1 MPGIRSAANDVDVDL
16 GALFSSLA
24 RRWPRIL
31 FAALII
37 TAIAFAFAWLA
48 TPKYKGETR
57 ILIETRE
64 SVFTQPDP
72 ASNANSPVLDEE
84 GVISQVQVVSST
96 EVLKKVARQFDL
108 ASRDEFNDSAEIGPV
123 GRLLVLAGLKSDPSE
138 IPAEERVLQAMRDKL
153 QVYRVEKSRVIVV
166 DFSSADPKLAAA
178 VPNAIAET
186 YIAVQKDAKLE
197 SNSNATSWLAPEI
210 KDLTTRVKDAEAKVA
225 DYRAHSDLFL
235 SDNNSALI
243 TQQLSQMS
251 TELSRVR
258 ADRAAAEAKA
268 LSVKAALAGGGSLD
282 ALPDVLSSGLI
293 QRLREQQVQLK
304 ANIDQLSTTLLPNHP
319 RIKALR
325 SQLAGLGRQ
334 IRVETEKVLSGLNTE
349 ADTAKLREQQLLGD
363 LNKAKAESSRAG
375 QQEVELRALQREAT
389 AQRDLLQSYLTR
401 YREASSR
408 RDRDYLPVD
417 ARIFSRATVPAI
429 PYFPKR
435 IPIVVAAFIASLLI
449 MAVVTLLQELFS
461 GRAMRPARGAGFG
474 PVEEVAMP
482 NGPSRK
488 DDPAFAPIAIPS
500 ADVEPVA
507 IAGLAG
513 VSIER
518 AAEKLIAGGASR
530 AIFVS
535 PEGDEAA
542 AASVMVA
549 REVADAGLRVLL
561 LDLTSSGAA
570 STPMLESNSY
580 PGVTNLLAA
589 EAQFTDVIH
598 IDLYSDCHVMPVGT
612 ADPERAMR
620 AVDRLPIILNSL
632 TTAYD
637 VVVVECGPA
646 EATSIRRL
654 VSDGAEVLVSV
665 IEPDDPN
672 VGEMAAA
679 LEANGYGE
687 LMLVTPAGHLPPHP
701 PVPDRSAA

>member
-84 GVISQVQVVSST
+84 GVTSQVQVISST
-96 EVLKKVARQFDL
+96 EVLKKVAKQLDL
-108 ASRDEFNDSAEIGPV
+108 ASRDEFNDGGEIGPI
-123 GRLLVLAGLKSDPSE
+123 GRVLVLAGLKSDPSE
-138 IPAEERVLQAMRDKL
+138 IPAEERVLQAMRDRL
-153 QVYRVEKSRVIVV
+153 EVYRVEKSRVIVV

-197 SNSNATSWLAPEI
+197 SNSDATSWLAPEI
-210 KDLTTRVKDAEAKVA
+210 KDLTKRVKDAEAKVA

-235 SDNNSALI
+235 ADNNSALI
-243 TQQLSQMS
+243 TQQLSQMA

-268 LSVKAALAGGGSLD
+268 LSVKAALASGGSLD

-325 SQLAGLGRQ
+325 SQLAGLDRQ
-334 IRVETEKVLSGLNTE
+334 IRAEAEKVLAGLNTE
-349 ADTAKLREQQLLGD
+349 ADTAKLREQQLLAD

-375 QQEVELRALQREAT
+375 KQEVELRALQREAT
-389 AQRDLLQSYLTR
+389 AQRDLLESYLTR

-417 ARIFSRATVPAI
+417 ARIFSRATVPAV

-449 MAVVTLLQELFS
+449 MAVITLLQELFS
-461 GRAMRPARGAGFG
+461 GRAMRPARGTGFG

-482 NGPSRK
+482 GRPSRR
-488 DDPAFAPIAIPS
+488 DDPAFSPAAVPS
-500 ADVEPVA
+500 VEGETA
-507 IAGLAG
+507 HAAGISE
-513 VSIER
+513 VSVER

-620 AVDRLPIILNSL
+620 AVDRLPLILNSL

-646 EATSIRRL
+646 EAASIRRL
-654 VSDGAEVLVSV
+654 VSDGTEVLVSA
-665 IEPDDPN
+665 IEPDDAS
-672 VGEMAAA
+672 VIEMAEA
-679 LEANGYGE
+679 LEASGYGD
-687 LMLVTPAGHLPPHP
+687 LMMVTPAGHLPPHP

>member
-1 MPGIRSAANDVDVDL
+1 MPGIQSTANDVDVDL
-16 GALFSSLA
+16 GALFASLA
-24 RRWPRIL
+24 RRWSRIL

-48 TPKYKGETR
+48 TPKYKGQTR

-84 GVISQVQVVSST
+84 GVTSQVQVISST
-96 EVLKKVARQFDL
+96 EVLKKVAGQLDL
-108 ASRDEFNDSAEIGPV
+108 ASRHEFNDVGEIGPI
-123 GRLLVLAGLKSDPSE
+123 GRVLVLAGLKSDPSE
-138 IPAEERVLQAMRDKL
+138 IPADERVLQAMRDRL
-153 QVYRVEKSRVIVV
+153 EVYRVDKSRVIVIS
-166 DFSSADPKLAAA
+166 FSSADPKLAAA

-197 SNSNATSWLAPEI
+197 SNSDATSWLAPEI

-243 TQQLSQMS
+243 TQQLSQMA

-304 ANIDQLSTTLLPNHP
+304 ANIDLLSTTLLPNHP

-325 SQLAGLGRQ
+325 SQLSGLDRQ
-334 IRVETEKVLSGLNTE
+334 IRVEAEKVLTGLNTE
-349 ADTAKLREQQLLGD
+349 ADTAKLREQQLLAD

-375 QQEVELRALQREAT
+375 KQEVELRALQREAT
-389 AQRDLLQSYLTR
+389 AQRDLLESYLTR

-435 IPIVVAAFIASLLI
+435 IPIVVAAFIASLLV

-461 GRAMRPARGAGFG
+461 GRAMRPARGAGVG

-482 NGPSRK
+482 NAPSRR
-488 DDPAFAPIAIPS
+488 DDPAFIPAAAS
-500 ADVEPVA
+500 VEDQPAPVA
-507 IAGLAG
+507 GLSEI
-513 VSIER
+513 SIER

-530 AIFVS
+530 AVFVS
-535 PEGDEAA
+535 PEGDDAA
-542 AASVMVA
+542 AASVLVA

-620 AVDRLPIILNSL
+620 AVDRLPLILNSL

-646 EATSIRRL
+646 EAASIRRL
-654 VSDGAEVLVSV
+654 VSDGTEVLVSA
-665 IEPDDPN
+665 IEPDDAS
-672 VGEMAAA
+672 VIEMAEA
-679 LEANGYGE
+679 LEASGYGD
-687 LMLVTPAGHLPPHP
+687 LMMVTPAGHLPPHP

>member
-84 GVISQVQVVSST
+84 GVTSQVQVISST
-96 EVLKKVARQFDL
+96 EVLKKVAKQLDL
-108 ASRDEFNDSAEIGPV
+108 ASRDEFNDGGEIGPI
-123 GRLLVLAGLKSDPSE
+123 GRVLVLAGLKSDPSE
-138 IPAEERVLQAMRDKL
+138 IPAEERVLQAMRDRL
-153 QVYRVEKSRVIVV
+153 EVYRVEKSRVIVV

-197 SNSNATSWLAPEI
+197 SNSDATSWLAPEI
-210 KDLTTRVKDAEAKVA
+210 KDLTKRVKDAEAKVA

-235 SDNNSALI
+235 ADNNSALI
-243 TQQLSQMS
+243 TQQLSQMA

-268 LSVKAALAGGGSLD
+268 LSVKAALASGGSLD

-325 SQLAGLGRQ
+325 SQLAGLDRQ
-334 IRVETEKVLSGLNTE
+334 IRAEAEKVLAGLNTE
-349 ADTAKLREQQLLGD
+349 ADTAKLREQQLLAD

-375 QQEVELRALQREAT
+375 KQEVELRALQREAT
-389 AQRDLLQSYLTR
+389 AQRDLLESYLTR

-417 ARIFSRATVPAI
+417 ARIFSRATVPAV

-449 MAVVTLLQELFS
+449 MAVITLLQELFS
-461 GRAMRPARGAGFG
+461 GRAMRPARGTGFG

-482 NGPSRK
+482 GRPSRR
-488 DDPAFAPIAIPS
+488 DDPAFSPAAVPS
-500 ADVEPVA
+500 AESETA
-507 IAGLAG
+507 HAAGISK
-513 VSIER
+513 VSVER

-598 IDLYSDCHVMPVGT
+598 VDLYSDCHVMPVGT

-646 EATSIRRL
+646 EAASIRRL

-665 IEPDDPN
+665 IESEDAS
-672 VGEMAAA
+672 VAETAAA
-679 LEANGYGE
+679 LEASGYGD

>member
-1 MPGIRSAANDVDVDL
+1 MPGIQSTANDVDVDL

-31 FAALII
+31 LVAIVVTAL
-37 TAIAFAFAWLA
+37 ALAFAWLA

-57 ILIETRE
+57 ILIETQE
-64 SVFTQPDP
+64 SVFTQPNP
-72 ASNANSPVLDEE
+72 ASNANSPMLDEE
-84 GVISQVQVVSST
+84 GVTSQVQVISST
-96 EVLKKVARQFDL
+96 EVLKKVARQLDL
-108 ASRDEFNDSAEIGPV
+108 ASRDEFNNGGHLGPL
-123 GRLLVLAGLKSDPSE
+123 GRVMVLTGLKSDPSE
-138 IPAEERVLQAMRDKL
+138 IPADERVLQAMRDKL
-153 QVYRVEKSRVIVV
+153 QVYRVEKSRVIVI

-197 SNSNATSWLAPEI
+197 SNSDATSWLAPEI
-210 KDLTTRVKDAEAKVA
+210 KDLTKRVKDAEAKVA

-235 SDNNSALI
+235 GDNNSALI
-243 TQQLSQMS
+243 TQQLSQMA

-304 ANIDQLSTTLLPNHP
+304 ANIAQLSTTLLPNHP
-319 RIKALR
+319 RIKALN
-325 SQLAGLGRQ
+325 SQLADLNRQ
-334 IRVETEKVLSGLNTE
+334 TRAEAEKILAGLNTE
-349 ADTAKLREQQLLGD
+349 ADTAKLREQQLLAD
-363 LNKAKAESSRAG
+363 LNETKAESSRAG
-375 QQEVELRALQREAT
+375 KQEVELRALQREAA
-389 AQRDLLQSYLTR
+389 AQRDLLESYLTR

-408 RDRDYLPVD
+408 RDRNYLPVD
-417 ARIFSRATVPAI
+417 ARIFSRATVPAV

-435 IPIVVAAFIASLLI
+435 VPIVLAAFIASLLV
-449 MAVVTLLQELFS
+449 MAVITLLQELFS
-461 GRAMRPARGAGFG
+461 GRAMRPAAGAAVG
-474 PVEEVAMP
+474 PVIEVAMP
-482 NGPSRK
+482 RAPSRRGEPGLA
-488 DDPAFAPIAIPS
+488 PASTLAEG
-500 ADVEPVA
+500 EPA
-507 IAGLAG
+507 TAAGLPEI
-513 VSIER
+513 SIER
-518 AAEKLIAGGASR
+518 AAERLIAGGASR

-542 AASVMVA
+542 AASVLVA

-561 LDLTSSGAA
+561 LDLTASGAA
-570 STPMLESNSY
+570 SAPMLESNSY
-580 PGVTNLLAA
+580 PGITNLLAA

-646 EATSIRRL
+646 EAASIRRL
-654 VSDGAEVLVSV
+654 MSDGAEVLVSV
-665 IEPDDPN
+665 IGSDGAN
-672 VGEMAAA
+672 VAETAAA
-679 LEANGYGE
+679 LEASGYGD
-687 LMLVTPAGHLPPHP
+687 LILVTPAGHLPPHP

>member
-1 MPGIRSAANDVDVDL
+1 MPGIQSTANDVDVDL
-16 GALFSSLA
+16 GALFASLA
-24 RRWPRIL
+24 RRWSRIL

-48 TPKYKGETR
+48 TPKYKGQTR

-84 GVISQVQVVSST
+84 GVTSQVQVISST
-96 EVLKKVARQFDL
+96 EVLKKVAGQLDL
-108 ASRDEFNDSAEIGPV
+108 ASRHEFNDVGEIGPI
-123 GRLLVLAGLKSDPSE
+123 GRVLVLAGLKSDPSE
-138 IPAEERVLQAMRDKL
+138 IPADERVLQAMRDRL
-153 QVYRVEKSRVIVV
+153 EVYRVDKSRVIVIS
-166 DFSSADPKLAAA
+166 FSSADPKLAAA

-197 SNSNATSWLAPEI
+197 SNSDATSWLAPEI

-243 TQQLSQMS
+243 TQQLSQMA

-304 ANIDQLSTTLLPNHP
+304 ANIDLLSTTLLPNHP

-325 SQLAGLGRQ
+325 SQLSGLDRQ
-334 IRVETEKVLSGLNTE
+334 IRVEAEKVLTGLNTE
-349 ADTAKLREQQLLGD
+349 ADTAKLREQQLLAD

-375 QQEVELRALQREAT
+375 KQEVELRALQREAT
-389 AQRDLLQSYLTR
+389 AQRDLLESYLTR

-435 IPIVVAAFIASLLI
+435 IPIVVAAFIASLLV

-461 GRAMRPARGAGFG
+461 GRAMRPARGAGVG

-482 NGPSRK
+482 NAPLRR
-488 DDPAFAPIAIPS
+488 DDPAFIP
-500 ADVEPVA
+500 AAVPVEDQPAPVA
-507 IAGLAG
+507 GLSEI
-513 VSIER
+513 SIER

-530 AIFVS
+530 AVFVS
-535 PEGDEAA
+535 PEGDDAA
-542 AASVMVA
+542 AASVLVA

-620 AVDRLPIILNSL
+620 AVDRLPLILNSL

-646 EATSIRRL
+646 EAASIRRL
-654 VSDGAEVLVSV
+654 VSDGTEVLVSA
-665 IEPDDPN
+665 IEPDDAS
-672 VGEMAAA
+672 VIEMAEA
-679 LEANGYGE
+679 LEASGYGD
-687 LMLVTPAGHLPPHP
+687 LMMVTPAGHLPPHP